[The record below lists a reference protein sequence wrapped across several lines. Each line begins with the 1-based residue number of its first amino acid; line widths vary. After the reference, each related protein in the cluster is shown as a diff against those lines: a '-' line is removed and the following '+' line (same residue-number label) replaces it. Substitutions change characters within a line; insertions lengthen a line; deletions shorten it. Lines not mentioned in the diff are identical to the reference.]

1 MKIYKSVKNG
11 TLAKLIDLNDRGV
24 TFEMEDG
31 SQKEFSMS
39 TFKRWWKFDSETPD
53 EIEKASEEQGEPE
66 NEVVEN
72 EPQEDAPVDNNVD
85 SVDNPPAEKEAPVK
99 ESTSKVGKLT
109 EDVVGL
115 LDFIGEAVKN
125 AGLVSTQSENNPCI
139 LYCHTYKVGYGFT
152 VKKDDARF
160 TKVNFKYYPRRK
172 YVKVRVPVAVLEE
185 VGITGN
191 LIENDPDNAYI
202 HLSENSEMSQSIITA
217 IVNSTL

>member
-11 TLAKLIDLNDRGV
+11 TLAKLIDLNDTRV

-66 NEVVEN
+66 NEAAEN

-85 SVDNPPAEKEAPVK
+85 SVNNLPEAKETPA
-99 ESTSKVGKLT
+99 KVGKLT
-109 EDVVGL
+109 DDVVGL
-115 LDFIGEAVKN
+115 LNFIEGAVKS
-125 AGLVSTQSENNPCI
+125 AGLVSTQS
-139 LYCHTYKVGYGFT
+139 GYGFT

-191 LIENDPDNAYI
+191 LIENDQDNAYI

>member
-99 ESTSKVGKLT
+99 EAGIKGWQANRRCGGIVRLYRRGSKECRACFHAERLW
-109 EDVVGL
+109 
-115 LDFIGEAVKN
+115 
-125 AGLVSTQSENNPCI
+125 
-139 LYCHTYKVGYGFT
+139 LY
-152 VKKDDARF
+152 
-160 TKVNFKYYPRRK
+160 
-172 YVKVRVPVAVLEE
+172 
-185 VGITGN
+185 
-191 LIENDPDNAYI
+191 
-202 HLSENSEMSQSIITA
+202 S
-217 IVNSTL
+217 

>member
-99 ESTSKVGKLT
+99 EATSKVGKLT

-115 LDFIGEAVKN
+115 LDFIGGAVKN
-125 AGLVSTQSENNPCI
+125 AGLVSTQS
-139 LYCHTYKVGYGFT
+139 GYGFT

-172 YVKVRVPVAVLEE
+172 YVKVRVPVEVLDE
-185 VGITGN
+185 VGIKGN